1 MTLYDPKKRTRGREK
16 SKGVGLKRQWTKQE
30 DAILIECLII
40 LKESPHWKAD
50 NETFRVGYLVQLEKM
65 MGERLPSSGL
75 KVTPHIESR
84 VKLLKRQY
92 NAINEMI
99 KNGSGFGWN
108 DEEKCVTASK
118 DVFDDWVRSHP
129 NAKGLRH
136 KPFPHYDSLVIV
148 LGKDRAAGARAETA
162 TDAVEELDTENLDNN
177 EDIIEVDIGLDSDY
191 NDQDK
196 EDATG
201 SKKQTVNEGIN
212 QKTANSKK
220 RKRNDEGFS
229 RLVEEISKFGK
240 SYKTIQQEIHEITTY
255 FKKEVEGKN
264 RRMNLF
270 NALLELDGFSRQ
282 ELLNVGEHII
292 KKEHKIDFFFELP
305 MDFRKDYV
313 IKQLA
318 ECNVYCPSF
327 DP

>member
-1 MTLYDPKKRTRGREK
+1 MDLSATQPSNEERSMTLYDPKKRTRGKEK
-16 SKGVGLKRQWTKQE
+16 GKGVRLKRQWTKQE
-30 DAILIECLII
+30 DAILIECLLI
-40 LKESPHWKAD
+40 LKESLHWKAD
-50 NETFRVGYLVQLEKM
+50 NGTFRVGYLVQLEKM
-65 MGERLPSSGL
+65 MEERLLSSGL
-75 KVTPHIESR
+75 KATPHIESR

-99 KNGSGFGWN
+99 ENENGFGWN

-148 LGKDRAAGARAETA
+148 FGKDRATGAGAEIA
-162 TDAVEELDTENLDNN
+162 TDVVEELDIENLDNN
-177 EDIIEVDIGLDSDY
+177 EDTIEIDVELDSDY

-201 SKKQTVNEGIN
+201 SKRQIVNERIN

-229 RLVEEISKFGK
+229 RLVEEI
-240 SYKTIQQEIHEITTY
+240 
-255 FKKEVEGKN
+255 
-264 RRMNLF
+264 
-270 NALLELDGFSRQ
+270 ELDGFSRQ
-282 ELLNVGEHII
+282 ELFNVGEHII
-292 KKEHKIDFFFELP
+292 KEEHKIDFFFELP

-313 IKQLA
+313 IKQLV